1 MLNREKRNARLPDT
15 CELYLCMAVP
25 SYKVIIGYFHGSFFD
40 GEALLTTLSLITLT
54 KLVPSPTAL
63 FIQDNSKS

>member
-15 CELYLCMAVP
+15 CELYLCMAVLP
-25 SYKVIIGYFHGSFFD
+25 CELIIGYFHGSFFD
-40 GEALLTTLSLITLT
+40 GEASLTTLSLIILT

-63 FIQDNSKS
+63 FLQGNSKS